1 MEKESFQFYRVMS
14 SGCSSN
20 NVEQDGHHGDNAM
33 MMDVSE
39 TSNVSNSSN
48 SIYYD
53 ELQVA
58 MEQTHQSRRMIMNTL
73 LDGSGKEGIDI
84 NNGHADALHIQRW
97 SKLRTGV
104 AEIANKMMEEELSVQ
119 QCGVVGEGGIPPPPP
134 PPPPSMTTTTTMTA
148 AQRRKKAAE
157 ETEAKRSLERIR
169 REQMI
174 LEKRLTELQLQR
186 GSGR

>member
-1 MEKESFQFYRVMS
+1 MS

-20 NVEQDGHHGDNAM
+20 NVEQDGHHGDNAT

-39 TSNVSNSSN
+39 TSNVSNSS
-48 SIYYD
+48 IYYD
-53 ELQVA
+53 EMQVA

-84 NNGHADALHIQRW
+84 NNGHAVA
-97 SKLRTGV
+97 SGV
-104 AEIANKMMEEELSVQ
+104 AEIANKMMEEELGVQ

-134 PPPPSMTTTTTMTA
+134 PPSMTITTPMTA

-157 ETEAKRSLERIR
+157 EAEAKRSLERIR